1 MSSSFGR
8 IISQLRAKLP
18 RTEDRELL
26 DKLAKAY
33 EGAGPDEVRNEL
45 ERMLEAIEGE

>member
-8 IISQLRAKLP
+8 IVSQLKTKLP

-26 DKLAKAY
+26 DKLVSAY
-33 EGAGPDEVRNEL
+33 ERGGADEVREEL
-45 ERMLEAIEGE
+45 ERMLESIEGE